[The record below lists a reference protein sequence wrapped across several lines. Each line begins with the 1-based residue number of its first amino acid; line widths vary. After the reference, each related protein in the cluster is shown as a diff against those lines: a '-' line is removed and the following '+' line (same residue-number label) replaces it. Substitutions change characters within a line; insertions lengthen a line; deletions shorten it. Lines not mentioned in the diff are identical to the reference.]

1 MFDEKMMLSILLI
14 VSLIG
19 ISGCAESNIGDL
31 KISAGDQEIK
41 STTLSN
47 TKLANAKSDLS
58 SNAEASGF
66 EFAFEQDAVKNIQ
79 YLKNGEI
86 ITLDF
91 GDSEPDNVSLE
102 DSVLNK
108 SGAYQF
114 SSRETLEVPIT
125 KEDGKYSFTIEKHM
139 ASSLSSFY
147 EENKKDYRGFSIT
160 ASWGEKEY
168 RYAFVIQ
175 ADAN

>member
-1 MFDEKMMLSILLI
+1 MKKMMLSILLI

-47 TKLANAKSDLS
+47 TKSDSS

-66 EFAFEQDAVKNIQ
+66 EFSFEQDAVKNIQ

-125 KEDGKYSFTIEKHM
+125 KKDGKYSFTIEKHM